1 MRIPLGTVLAAA
13 LIAAGCGRHGA
24 RPSIGVALPVD
35 SGAFIAEIRR
45 GLQRPADSLGFDLLV
60 VSAGGDPARQAAQ
73 MESLVVRRVAALL
86 IDPVDEV
93 AIAPAV
99 ARANHAGVPV
109 FTLAAPAGGG
119 GGGGDVVSHIGSD
132 ERMSGEL
139 VGWYLAQRAQGGG
152 NVAILDQP
160 GVAIA
165 QDRVAGLRLAL
176 SRYPNIRIVASPAVE
191 PASRETARG
200 KTATLL
206 ASDQRIDAL
215 VGTSDELALGAL
227 EAVQTAGRKDVLVA
241 GFGARPETRTAILQN
256 TAFVV
261 DVAPDPYT
269 IGRYGLLV
277 AASHLRGNHVASFV
291 PVPVRLVDRD
301 SLRAP

>member
-13 LIAAGCGRHGA
+13 LIAAGCGRHAA
-24 RPSIGVALPVD
+24 RPSIGVALPAD
-35 SGAFIAEIRR
+35 SGAFLAELRR

-60 VSAGGDPARQAAQ
+60 ASAGGDPARQAAQ
-73 MESLVVRRVAALL
+73 VESLVVRRVAALL
-86 IDPVDEV
+86 IDPVDGA

-99 ARANHAGVPV
+99 ARAHHAGVPV
-109 FTLAAPAGGG
+109 VTMAVPAGGG
-119 GGGGDVVSHIGSD
+119 DIVSHIGSD

-139 VGWYLAQRAQGGG
+139 VGWYLAQRTQGGG
-152 NVAILDQP
+152 NLAILDQP
-160 GVAIA
+160 GVASA
-165 QDRVAGLRLAL
+165 HDRAAGLRLAL

-200 KTATLL
+200 KMATLL
-206 ASDQRIDAL
+206 ASDQRIDAV

-241 GFGARPETRTAILQN
+241 GFGARPEARTAILQN
-256 TAFVV
+256 TAFVA
-261 DVAPDPYT
+261 DVVPDPYT
-269 IGRYGLLV
+269 IGRYALLV
-277 AASHLRGNHVASFV
+277 AASHLRGNHVAAFV

-301 SLRAP
+301 SLRAS

>member
-1 MRIPLGTVLAAA
+1 MRIPLGTVVAAA
-13 LIAAGCGRHGA
+13 LIAAGCGRHDA

-35 SGAFIAEIRR
+35 SGALIAEIRR

-86 IDPVDEV
+86 IDPVDGA
-93 AIAPAV
+93 AIAPSV

-109 FTLAAPAGGG
+109 FTLAAPAGV
-119 GGGGDVVSHIGSD
+119 GGGDVVSHIGSD

-176 SRYPNIRIVASPAVE
+176 SRYPNIRIVASPA
-191 PASRETARG
+191 T
-200 KTATLL
+200 
-206 ASDQRIDAL
+206 
-215 VGTSDELALGAL
+215 
-227 EAVQTAGRKDVLVA
+227 
-241 GFGARPETRTAILQN
+241 
-256 TAFVV
+256 
-261 DVAPDPYT
+261 
-269 IGRYGLLV
+269 
-277 AASHLRGNHVASFV
+277 
-291 PVPVRLVDRD
+291 
-301 SLRAP
+301 